1 MTYRA
6 HRVSRLQPSI
16 CLDSSVSWV
25 MEFLINM
32 FFTNLFQ
39 NLIRAHLL
47 ALVCVLMES
56 FSQKFCFIFLEVF
69 VCQGKG
75 NIIFDRTI
83 PSTKPITQYAEANF

>member
-25 MEFLINM
+25 MEFFINM

-39 NLIRAHLL
+39 NLIWAHLL
-47 ALVCVLMES
+47 ALVRCLCFDGVVLSKIS
-56 FSQKFCFIFLEVF
+56 FFLFIEILASKQPPYFF
-69 VCQGKG
+69 FG
-75 NIIFDRTI
+75 
-83 PSTKPITQYAEANF
+83 

>member
-39 NLIRAHLL
+39 NLISMGTFVSISL
-47 ALVCVLMES
+47 
-56 FSQKFCFIFLEVF
+56 CFD
-69 VCQGKG
+69 G
-75 NIIFDRTI
+75 IIQSKILFYF
-83 PSTKPITQYAEANF
+83 P